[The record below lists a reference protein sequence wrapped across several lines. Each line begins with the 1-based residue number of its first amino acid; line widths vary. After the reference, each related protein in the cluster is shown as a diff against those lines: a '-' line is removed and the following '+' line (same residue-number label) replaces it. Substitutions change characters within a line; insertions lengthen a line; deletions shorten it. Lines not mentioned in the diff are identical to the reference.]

1 MSFGLKKPKTEKP
14 NVGPVTR
21 VYRTSYIEKR
31 ETDTKNSKE
40 IEPQTNMNR
49 EDAKDAKG
57 FGQD

>member
-1 MSFGLKKPKTEKP
+1 LTDKRQGKSRTSKNEKPKIE
-14 NVGPVTR
+14 
-21 VYRTSYIEKR
+21 YRTSYIEKL
-31 ETDTKNSKE
+31 ETETKNSKE